1 MNLDIAATAQAHA
14 NKEKAKKRFQDK
26 ATRKALVA
34 FVASGTHRE
43 VSVKKSNKVKSGKF
57 NVRGLL
63 YLTAMNPKSTL
74 VKCEFT

>member
-1 MNLDIAATAQAHA
+1 MNLDIAASAQAHA

-57 NVRGLL
+57 NDKINRISRGII
-63 YLTAMNPKSTL
+63 
-74 VKCEFT
+74 